1 MENYQT
7 DGVYFPQADS
17 LSFWVIPPQWGRKA
31 PSSPQF
37 WQGNEVKRPVR
48 LVTPF
53 NSSGWYRW
61 AETHLAPTAYIPPN
75 KYLQMANKPHALRK
89 YIEGWRLWCYDPP
102 HKRSEKV
109 SIPYVWPLT
118 GSRPLGICREPFQ
131 DKKEDVRLKQV
142 LREMKK
148 DWQRCFC
155 RGTAIPQEREDWRG
169 DHRRETTMGYSLT
182 EKEWSCQRSSPACT
196 KHGTHLILQTLKY
209 CHIL

>member
-17 LSFWVIPPQWGRKA
+17 LSFWVVPPQWGRKA

-89 YIEGWRLWCYDPP
+89 YIEGWQLWCYDPARKP
-102 HKRSEKV
+102 YEKV
-109 SIPYVWPLT
+109 SIPYVWPSR

-131 DKKEDVRLKQV
+131 DKKEDLRLKQV
-142 LREMKK
+142 LREMRK

-155 RGTAIPQEREDWRG
+155 RGIAKQNIFSSWDLKKLAWRDKTRRSCWKTEFLSTFHSFSSVIPLLPNNSFW
-169 DHRRETTMGYSLT
+169 
-182 EKEWSCQRSSPACT
+182 A
-196 KHGTHLILQTLKY
+196 HL
-209 CHIL
+209 